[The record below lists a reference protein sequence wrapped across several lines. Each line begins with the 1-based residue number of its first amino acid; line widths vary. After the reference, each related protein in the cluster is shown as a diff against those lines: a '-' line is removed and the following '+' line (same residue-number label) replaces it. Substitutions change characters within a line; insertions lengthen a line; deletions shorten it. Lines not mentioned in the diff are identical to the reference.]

1 MSDYVKVAGR
11 LFPKKLYDRLI
22 AIFAEGFS
30 HSSLSIED
38 YIMRI
43 KKYNF
48 QVNDIYKNNVIN
60 QERFKSLSKKDADF
74 ALNYLKYMV
83 MFMSVRRGLIECN
96 LDDKVDINN
105 KINSLFP
112 SLSANLSYLVCLNDD
127 GKFDPN
133 LSYPKLVEVMEVLI
147 NKNNLQNEVTLMK
160 QDYIDAFNYAIGLE
174 HIGIK
179 EIKEINAIV
188 NENSSNRAERG
199 SFKKVNN
206 QVNGASFETTD
217 KSLVPTKIA
226 ELIYN
231 YDNNWGNE
239 LPNVDFLNVDP
250 EEKQNILLELFKRE
264 ARFHIEF
271 IRIHPFEDGNG
282 RTGRIILNAHLIQ
295 NGLTPVLITG
305 EIARDYKKYIND
317 YDIDGFANELLNW
330 SSQELTRWISELR
343 VYNHIAPNQVEF
355 DANSGSKRTNKK

>member
-1 MSDYVKVAGR
+1 MSDYVNVAGR
-11 LFPKKLYDRLI
+11 LFPRKLYDRLL
-22 AIFAEGFS
+22 AVFVEGFS

-48 QVNDIYKNNVIN
+48 QVNDIYKSNEVNK
-60 QERFKSLSKKDADF
+60 ERFKSLSKKDANF
-74 ALNYLKYMV
+74 ALDYLKYMV

-105 KINSLFP
+105 KFNSLFP
-112 SLSANLSYLVCLNDD
+112 SLGANLPYLVFLNDQ

-133 LSYPKLVEVMEVLI
+133 ISYPILVSVMEILI

-160 QDYIDAFNYAIGLE
+160 QDYIDAFNYAIGLD
-174 HIGIK
+174 HIEIK

-188 NENSSNRAERG
+188 NENSSNKSERG

-217 KSLVPTKIA
+217 KSLVPTKMS

-231 YDNNWGNE
+231 YDNNWGNKI
-239 LPNVDFLNVDP
+239 PVVDFLNGNP
-250 EEKQNILLELFKRE
+250 EEKQDILLELFKRE

-282 RTGRIILNAHLIQ
+282 RTGRIILNAHLIK

-305 EIARDYKKYIND
+305 EIAKDYKKYINN
-317 YDIDGFANELLNW
+317 YDVDGFANDLYNW

-343 VYNHIAPNQVEF
+343 VYNHIAPSQVEF
-355 DANSGSKRTNKK
+355 DANLTSKRTKKK

>member
-1 MSDYVKVAGR
+1 MSDYVNVAGR

-22 AIFAEGFS
+22 AVFAEGFS

-38 YIMRI
+38 YIMQI

-48 QVNDIYKNNVIN
+48 QVNDIYKNYEIN
-60 QERFKSLSKKDADF
+60 KDRFMSLSKKDRDF
-74 ALNYLKYMV
+74 AIGYLKYMV

-105 KINSLFP
+105 KFNSLFP
-112 SLSANLSYLVCLNDD
+112 SLGANLPYLVCLNEQ

-133 LSYPKLVEVMEVLI
+133 LSYPKLVEVMELLI
-147 NKNNLQNEVTLMK
+147 DKNNLEREVTLMK
-160 QDYIDAFNYAIGLE
+160 QDYIDAFNYAMSVN

-188 NENSSNRAERG
+188 NEHSSNRAERG

-231 YDNNWGNE
+231 YDNNWGNG
-239 LPNVDFLNVDP
+239 LPNVDFLNGNP
-250 EEKQNILLELFKRE
+250 EEKQDILLELFKRE

-282 RTGRIILNAHLIQ
+282 RTGRIILNAHLLQ

-305 EIARDYKKYIND
+305 EIAKDYKKYINN
-317 YDIDGFANELLNW
+317 YDVDGFASELLNW

-343 VYNHIAPNQVEF
+343 VYNHIDPSQVEF
-355 DANSGSKRTNKK
+355 DANLSSKRAKKK